1 MSDEPRRPQAFRIG
15 PAPVAEAPSPASPAG
30 EPEPKPA
37 PRPAAAKP
45 RRPRAM
51 AAPEIIMEPDEPEA
65 PLVPA
70 EPTISAGSLSTTMR
84 WGSLLV
90 STGFSLMVLWFTL
103 SVSQFIEALFARS
116 AALGWVGAALAALF
130 GLAVAA
136 IIGREIYGLIRL
148 NALGSI
154 QEDAARAI
162 TANDGKA
169 AAEAVQHLKRLYR
182 GRGDL
187 SAGLAALDRHAAD
200 IMDPAD
206 RIRLAERDVVG
217 KLDEAANRIITRAAR
232 RVTLTTA
239 LLPTPALDILFVAGQ
254 NLRMLNELATLYGG
268 RPGTLGTFRLARMVV
283 GHLAVTGGIALT
295 DSLTQHVLG
304 RGLLGRL
311 SARFGEGAVNGIMTA
326 RIGLAALDVCR
337 PLPWLSHQK
346 PGLTDV
352 LQRIADF
359 SPAEAADGKQG

>member
-15 PAPVAEAPSPASPAG
+15 PAPHAQRAAEAAS
-30 EPEPKPA
+30 EPEAMPEA
-37 PRPAAAKP
+37 RPAAGKP
-45 RRPRAM
+45 RRPRAGP
-51 AAPEIIMEPDEPEA
+51 APDIVMEPDEPPA

-70 EPTISAGSLSTTMR
+70 EPPVSPAALSQTMR
-84 WGSLLV
+84 WGSLLLT
-90 STGFSLMVLWFTL
+90 SGFSLVALWFSL

-116 AALGWVGAALAALF
+116 AAAGWFGAALAAAF
-130 GLAVAA
+130 AFAVAG
-136 IIGREIYGLIRL
+136 IMGREIYGLIRL
-148 NALGSI
+148 HALGSI

-162 TANDGKA
+162 TANDAKA
-169 AAEAVQHLKRLYR
+169 AGEAVRHLKRLYR

-187 SAGLAALDRHAAD
+187 SAGLAALDRHAGD

-206 RIRLAERDVVG
+206 RIRLAERDVVS
-217 KLDEAANRIITRAAR
+217 KLDDAATRIITRASR

-239 LLPTPALDILFVAGQ
+239 LLPTPALDILFVAAQ

-283 GHLAVTGGIALT
+283 GHLAVTGGVALT

-337 PLPWLSHQK
+337 PLPWLSREK
-346 PGLTDV
+346 PGLSDV

-359 SPAEAADGKQG
+359 SPAEAAEEKKA

>member
-1 MSDEPRRPQAFRIG
+1 MSDETRRPQAFRIG
-15 PAPVAEAPSPASPAG
+15 PAPEAAAATAAPPDEPQAKPQPRQPAS
-30 EPEPKPA
+30 
-37 PRPAAAKP
+37 RP
-45 RRPRAM
+45 RRPRAGP
-51 AAPEIIMEPDEPEA
+51 APEIVMEPDEPEA

-70 EPTISAGSLSTTMR
+70 EPPVSVGSLSQTMR
-84 WGSLLV
+84 WGSLLLT
-90 STGFSLMVLWFTL
+90 TGFSLMVLWFTL

-116 AALGWVGAALAALF
+116 AALGWVGAALAVLF
-130 GLAVAA
+130 ALAVIA

-162 TANDGKA
+162 TANDSKA
-169 AAEAVQHLKRLYR
+169 AGEAVQHLKRLYR

-187 SAGLAALDRHAAD
+187 SAGLAALDRHAGD

-206 RIRLAERDVVG
+206 RIRLAERDVVA
-217 KLDEAANRIITRAAR
+217 KLDEAANRIITRASR

-239 LLPTPALDILFVAGQ
+239 LLPTPALDILFVAAQ

-337 PLPWLSHQK
+337 PLPWLSREK
-346 PGLTDV
+346 PGLSDV
-352 LQRIADF
+352 IQRIADF
-359 SPAEAADGKQG
+359 SPAEAAEEKKT

>member
-1 MSDEPRRPQAFRIG
+1 MTGEPRRPQAFRIG
-15 PAPVAEAPSPASPAG
+15 PAPQAPDEPRATPVA
-30 EPEPKPA
+30 
-37 PRPAAAKP
+37 RPAAGKP
-45 RRPRAM
+45 RKPRAM
-51 AAPEIIMEPDEPEA
+51 AAPEIVMEPDEPDA

-70 EPTISAGSLSTTMR
+70 EPPVSPAALSQTMR
-84 WGSLLV
+84 WGSLLLT
-90 STGFSLMVLWFTL
+90 SGFSLLALWFSL

-116 AALGWVGAALAALF
+116 AALGWTGAALAVLF
-130 GLAVAA
+130 ALAVAA
-136 IIGREIYGLIRL
+136 IIGREIHGLVRL

-162 TANDGKA
+162 TANDAKA
-169 AAEAVQHLKRLYR
+169 AGEAVLHLKRLYR
-182 GRGDL
+182 GRGDV

-206 RIRLAERDVVG
+206 RIRLAERDVVA
-217 KLDEAANRIITRAAR
+217 KLDEPASRIITRAAR

-239 LLPTPALDILFVAGQ
+239 LLPTPALDILFVAAQ

-268 RPGTLGTFRLARMVV
+268 RPGTLGTLRLARMVV

-337 PLPWLSHQK
+337 PLPWLSRRK
-346 PGLTDV
+346 PGLSDV

-359 SPAEAADGKQG
+359 SPGETPEEKAG